1 MSYLACDRFRE
12 GVETVSVETEG
23 KTRRPPTTFLPKEFN
38 RGDKFRL
45 LRALVYCNMTSDA
58 ERQLQAALAEG
69 QEAAFVELYDQ
80 FADRLY
86 AVAVAVTGSTADAE
100 DAVHDTF
107 LAVWQSRRALAR
119 VDNLATY
126 LFASLRRAAVRVVKR
141 RRRLQRAASDAARTA
156 SAVAVSPGTN
166 DDLDRAVRNLPD
178 AQREVI
184 ALRID
189 VC

>member
-1 MSYLACDRFRE
+1 
-12 GVETVSVETEG
+12 
-23 KTRRPPTTFLPKEFN
+23 
-38 RGDKFRL
+38 
-45 LRALVYCNMTSDA
+45 MTSDA
-58 ERQLQAALAEG
+58 ERPLQAALAEG

-141 RRRLQRAASDAARTA
+141 RRRLRRAAIDAARTA

-166 DDLDRAVRNLPD
+166 DDLDRAVRKLPD

-184 ALRID
+184 ALKIDGGLTFAEIAAVLGISANTAASRYRLGLKRIREAWKHD
-189 VC
+189 A